1 MKTIFDVNDNEVIE
15 HFRKQNL
22 QKEDYNDVFDA
33 PEFLRNN
40 LTKTTFESVEK
51 SNLESRNFQ
60 NDFEDD
66 DFEEEI
72 DRYSIELPF
81 GYHEIELYDS
91 CKGFDENFEKG
102 KSKKYILIEITQDR
116 KFIIGKPE
124 FTLPSPHSKCVI
136 DMDKLEQQNSYL
148 EYIPIDYD
156 TFFGL
161 RFLSYMG
168 YNSDFFLCDERIMFE
183 ALLIKFKYFDFKPF
197 YWSKEM
203 MFKEIGIKKDRANKI
218 IEKFINLGIVSKE
231 LVKTSIE
238 NRPMQITYYNLDAKK
253 IIYLVPKIY
262 KERENFDLKSQL
274 EKYLMPALNRH
285 SAITSK
291 MQ

>member
-1 MKTIFDVNDNEVIE
+1 
-15 HFRKQNL
+15 
-22 QKEDYNDVFDA
+22 
-33 PEFLRNN
+33 
-40 LTKTTFESVEK
+40 
-51 SNLESRNFQ
+51 
-60 NDFEDD
+60 
-66 DFEEEI
+66 
-72 DRYSIELPF
+72 
-81 GYHEIELYDS
+81 
-91 CKGFDENFEKG
+91 
-102 KSKKYILIEITQDR
+102 
-116 KFIIGKPE
+116 
-124 FTLPSPHSKCVI
+124 
-136 DMDKLEQQNSYL
+136 MDKLEQQNSYL